1 MKKGRITGLKTPP
14 DEALAA
20 EYGVPGLSAC
30 PVVKAGQ
37 VFRAQSFSSW
47 RRRMRNPNATTRR

>member
-1 MKKGRITGLKTPP
+1 MKKVRITGSKTTL

-37 VFRAQSFSSW
+37 VFRARSFDEESK
-47 RRRMRNPNATTRR
+47 RDDTPVR